1 MILKM
6 SSDFLKQQI
15 LDFMTVIHEC
25 YSETTFANDRPIYAQ
40 DLAAAMGW
48 IVELKDGVNAKKIVE
63 KILSLGTAK
72 HFGDYW
78 RQGDWGDKE
87 AKALKKLKDS
97 IE

>member
-1 MILKM
+1 MKSDQLILK
-6 SSDFLKQQI
+6 I

-25 YSETTFANDRPIYAQ
+25 YSNTTFANDRSVYAK
-40 DLAAAMGW
+40 DLATAMGW
-48 IVELKDGVNAKKIVE
+48 IVELRAGTNNQIVRD
-63 KILSLGTAK
+63 KILSLATEK

-97 IE
+97 I